1 MQTSPVM
8 AIGDDNMDGG
18 GGDMDHGDAQ
28 NKWSVGDEGVR
39 ATMVDATT
47 GEVASISVDY
57 TNKTP
62 SNIRIHFGKN
72 SKTSYIE
79 GRSLSPSSSVYFYNQ
94 PSTPLPPVI
103 ATSGGNTNIEALRS
117 YFTDEGVIR
126 GIADDIGIPYNKLIN
141 GKYKLL
147 LEPIAYFTYKG
158 TRIAGTATEIA
169 MYDRMLGG
177 AVHSKIGLLT
187 QMNLP
192 LSMFLEKPQLGYP
205 AWSGTTSW
213 IVDNN
218 SIITSLG
225 LAIVNFSEALAPPPE
240 ILTKD
245 YTYRTDTDVI
255 TSIEVKGGV
264 SDPNSPVVV
273 YFHINGTRYKVEN
286 VYFPDNESQ
295 LAWVKW
301 HTPSTPQQMDITVEA
316 ERNGKKTTGTIHV
329 TIEEITDNPPPDPK
343 PNDRNPYFTQT
354 SLPNKEVTESASW
367 SVWEVYQSGGD
378 WHHTK
383 VNHHAQLQVTM
394 DATPDAKV
402 PTRLGKQM
410 KSGYGYNNL
419 TKANVTTSQ
428 NSAVTGAQIAI
439 SYFPEFHYETYSR
452 LLKRAQDGLQAQF
465 IFKPNGYSTYARNV
479 HYTPVW
485 YPDGN
490 YDAYTYV
497 QDCWT
502 PVGMLNGSATDRM
515 YIKQSVF
522 SDWHIAPLK

>member
-1 MQTSPVM
+1 M

-18 GGDMDHGDAQ
+18 GGDMGEGDAS
-28 NKWSVGDEGVR
+28 NFWSVGDEGVR
-39 ATMVDATT
+39 ATMVDSTT
-47 GEVASISVDY
+47 GEIASISVDY
-57 TNKTP
+57 TNINP
-62 SNIRIHFGKN
+62 GHIFIHFGKN
-72 SKTSYIE
+72 AKTSYVT
-79 GRSLSPSSSVYFYNQ
+79 GQSLRANNSVYFYNK

-126 GIADDIGIPYNKLIN
+126 AIANDIGIPYNKLIN

-147 LEPIAYFTYKG
+147 LEPLVFFTFKG
-158 TRIAGTATEIA
+158 NKIAGTATEIA

-177 AVHSKIGLLT
+177 AVHGKLGLLT

-192 LSMFLEKPQLGYP
+192 LAMFLEKPQLGYP

-213 IVDNN
+213 IIDND
-218 SIITSLG
+218 SIISSLG
-225 LAIVNFSEALAPPPE
+225 LAIVNFSEVLAPPPE
-240 ILTKD
+240 ITTKD

-255 TSIEVKGGV
+255 TTIEVKGGV
-264 SDPNSPVVV
+264 SDPNSPVIV
-273 YFHINGTRYKVEN
+273 YFNINGIRYKVEN
-286 VYFPDNESQ
+286 VYFPDGESQ

-301 HTPSTPQQMDITVEA
+301 HTPSTPQYMEITVEA

-329 TIEEITDNPPPDPK
+329 NIEEITDNPPPDPK
-343 PNDRNPYFTQT
+343 PNDRNPYFTQVP
-354 SLPNKEVTESASW
+354 LPSNMGETTSASW
-367 SVWEVYQSGGD
+367 SVWEVYQSNGE

-383 VNHHAQLQVTM
+383 VHHTAQLHVSM
-394 DATPDAKV
+394 EATPDAKV
-402 PTRLGKQM
+402 PTSIGKQM

-419 TKANVTTSQ
+419 TKADITTSQ
-428 NSAVTGAQIAI
+428 NSAVTGAQVAI

-452 LLKRAQDGLQAQF
+452 LLKRTQDGHNAQF
-465 IFKPNGYSTYARNV
+465 IFKPNGYSTYERNV

-485 YPDGN
+485 FPDSS

-502 PVGMLNGSATDRM
+502 PVGMLNGSATDRL